1 MRLPKLP
8 AGLEALKTRAQ
19 RTLRIPDKLPGT
31 RRQQLIGATVVAIVV
46 IASVGIEVASAPG
59 RVGPTKVGQTILPPG
74 VKWGEDVDLHGEGYE
89 PGLACDSTGAIY
101 YTAHK
106 DQSDRSSYPYQ
117 ASWFMISTDGGSTF
131 TSPTQPFPLGQ
142 KWMYYKGDEG
152 DIGIDARDYVYFVDT
167 FLLDN
172 HLHVWANQGQWQ
184 YSEHIQ
190 KTVGLDDRPWI
201 TAQGSGIL
209 HYLGN
214 NGQEVNGGRYWYY
227 RSANGGRTFTAGDPV
242 PGNGWAELDAERN
255 GQHVY
260 IIDESQ
266 IDAEADI
273 RVWISDDSGQTWDW
287 GNPVIVGHRNGQG
300 SAYPLITAGEN
311 GQVYALWNDITD
323 GETNGTHIFIGKSLD
338 YGATWN
344 TSDITPGT
352 LYSYYQSISVDATGT
367 LGVAFYGTPDV
378 PVNANSTWWLYGAM
392 LRNADLVNFT
402 GNTTFNFTKASPD
415 NVFVGAR
422 VDALGD
428 LFESCFTPDGRYNIG
443 YERRDV
449 AAQKR
454 WLFFTS
460 GALPDA

>member
-1 MRLPKLP
+1 MKLPPFAERLTKIRLPFRMP
-8 AGLEALKTRAQ
+8 VR
-19 RTLRIPDKLPGT
+19 LPGN
-31 RRQQLIGATVVAIVV
+31 RKQQVLVGAIVLLV
-46 IASVGIEVASAPG
+46 LIAGIGLEVASAGGKSKQNGPPG
-59 RVGPTKVGQTILPPG
+59 VQLPPG
-74 VKWGEDVDLHGEGYE
+74 VIWGEDVDLQGEGYE

-106 DQSDRSSYPYQ
+106 DQSDRQSYPYK
-117 ASWFMISTDGGSTF
+117 ASWFMISTNGGSSF
-131 TSPTQPFPLGQ
+131 TSPTAPFPLGA
-142 KWMYYKGDEG
+142 KWQYYVGDEG

-172 HLHVWANQGQWQ
+172 HLHVWADQGVWQ

-214 NGQEVNGGRYWYY
+214 NGNEVNGGRYWYY

-255 GQHVY
+255 GDHVY
-260 IIDESQ
+260 VIDESE
-266 IDAEADI
+266 IDTEADI
-273 RVWISDDSGQTWDW
+273 RVWISDDTGLTWDW
-287 GNPVIVGHRNGQG
+287 ANPVIIGHRNGQG

-323 GETNGTHIFIGKSLD
+323 GETNGTHIFVGKSLD

-344 TSDITPGT
+344 TSDITPGL
-352 LYSYYQSISVDATGT
+352 LYSYYQSISVDSTGT
-367 LGVAFYGTPDV
+367 LGVSFYGTPDV

-402 GNTTFNFTKASPD
+402 GNTTFNFTKASQD

-428 LFESCFTPDGRYNIG
+428 LFESCFTPDGRYNIA

-449 AAQKR
+449 AAAKR
-454 WLFFTS
+454 WLWFTS
-460 GALPDA
+460 GMLAD